1 VTGDRAGAGGDA
13 PPGGPATAADP
24 LERAARRWPRRTAL
38 DGPGGRRTWEALDGA
53 ASGLAALLRAA
64 GAGPGGRVA
73 FLLPRGEGA
82 VALLHA
88 VPRTGAAAAPLH
100 AGWTGPEL
108 ADYLARLSPSHL
120 VCSGGTLGAAEAA
133 LPDGTALVR
142 VGPGWPPA
150 EGAEVVR
157 PEEPGAGRVA
167 GGRPADGGG
176 PAEGRAPARAR
187 RPAQRGAPAEAPP
200 LHTILS
206 TSGTSGR
213 PKAVGLTLAAHVA
226 CARATERRMLLG
238 PADRWLASLSPAH
251 VGGVALVIRSAWTGA
266 ALVLRERF
274 DAGDL
279 AALAAAGRVT
289 HASLVP
295 TMLRRLREVRGR
307 RRAPL
312 PLRGILLGGDA
323 ADPREILAAL
333 ELDYPLFPTY
343 GLSEAASQV
352 ATARPEEARLA
363 PESVGRPLAG
373 TEVRI
378 GEGDEILVRGPTLM
392 AGYVLG
398 PGAHREPG
406 PEAGGV
412 LRGAGAPG
420 TGGREPGLDAEGWLH
435 TGDAGRLDG
444 EGRLFVTG
452 RLSRRLVSGGVTVDP
467 ARVERVLAAHPAV
480 REAAVVGLPDPE
492 WGERVTAA
500 VVPSGPGRPAG
511 EAADRLRRE
520 LEAHCR
526 GRLAAPALPRAWILV
541 ADLPRNPN
549 GKVDMEALRRLVA
562 EPRT

>member
-1 VTGDRAGAGGDA
+1 VARPRPGSAAGMVVTAAGADAAGSATGRPAPGDA
-13 PPGGPATAADP
+13 APPDP
-24 LERAARRWPRRTAL
+24 LARAARRWPRGTAL
-38 DGPGGRRTWEALDGA
+38 DGPGGSRTWEALEDA
-53 ASGLAALLRAA
+53 ASGLAGLLRAT

-73 FLLPRGEGA
+73 FLLPRGEAA
-82 VALLHA
+82 VVLLHA
-88 VPRTGAAAAPLH
+88 APRTGAATAPLH

-108 ADYLARLSPSHL
+108 ADYLSRLSPSHL
-120 VCSGGTLGAAEAA
+120 VCSEDTLGAAGAA

-157 PEEPGAGRVA
+157 PGE
-167 GGRPADGGG
+167 
-176 PAEGRAPARAR
+176 
-187 RPAQRGAPAEAPP
+187 RGAQPGDGPRP
-200 LHTILS
+200 HTILS

-251 VGGVALVIRSAWTGA
+251 VGGVALVVRSAWTGA

-274 DAGDL
+274 DAGEM
-279 AALAAAGRVT
+279 AEMAAAGRVT

-295 TMLRRLREVRGR
+295 TMLRRLREARGR
-307 RRAPL
+307 RPAPL

-323 ADPREILAAL
+323 ADPREILGAL

-343 GLSEAASQV
+343 GLTEAASQV
-352 ATARPEEARLA
+352 ATARPEEARVA
-363 PESVGRPLAG
+363 PESVGKPLAG

-398 PGAHREPG
+398 PGGAAGTGGGEPSPGNGEPGPGAREPG
-406 PEAGGV
+406 V
-412 LRGAGAPG
+412 
-420 TGGREPGLDAEGWLH
+420 DAEGWLH

-452 RLSRRLVSGGVTVDP
+452 RLSRRIVSGGVTVDP
-467 ARVERVLAAHPAV
+467 ARVEGVLAAHPSV

-492 WGERVTAA
+492 WGERVSAA
-500 VVPSGPGRPAG
+500 VVPAGPTPPSGVG
-511 EAADRLRRE
+511 ADRLRRE

-526 GRLAAPALPRAWILV
+526 GRLAAPALPRAWAFV
-541 ADLPRNPN
+541 AELPRNPN
-549 GKVDMEALRRLVA
+549 GKVDAEAVRRLVA
-562 EPRT
+562 DPRG